1 MKMQSKLLCLLAVC
15 TMLPLTGCMHMRGG
29 TPLATTPAVPSA
41 NEQLALDQI
50 IVLVD
55 VTGSMSGR
63 KYWHEKGLVDAFT
76 GAMPDGPYEA
86 GIDSFSGISSE
97 QWVQLP
103 LGPYN
108 RPQFEEAESN
118 IALLGSL
125 TPLSRAIHMVAPEMK
140 GKNGRGALL
149 VFSDGLVR
157 SDRAVLNA
165 CDAIKAAHNGQL
177 CIYTV
182 QIGNRDRGRKL
193 LQDMASGAQ
202 CGGYWN
208 AADLNSAAA
217 IDQMVHT
224 IFFGNRTEVA
234 AQPASPARE
243 KREMVLS
250 GEVLFDFD
258 QSILK
263 PEGKVEVDRVIA
275 ILKEFPNDDIEI
287 AGHTCDLGS
296 DAYNMGLSQRRADS
310 VRDYAITHGINPARI
325 TTKAYGET
333 MPAVPNTSEANR
345 KLNRRI
351 TFVQ

>member
-1 MKMQSKLLCLLAVC
+1 ML
-15 TMLPLTGCMHMRGG
+15 LPLTGCMTARNAV
-29 TPLATTPAVPSA
+29 PLATAPAVPAA

-55 VTGSMSGR
+55 VTGSMSGG
-63 KYWHEKGLVDAFT
+63 KYWHEKALVDAFT

-86 GIDSFSGISSE
+86 GIDSFSGVSVE

-108 RPQFEEAESN
+108 RPEFEAAESR
-118 IALLGSL
+118 ISLLGSL
-125 TPLSRAIHMVAPEMK
+125 TPLSRSIRMVAPEMK
-140 GKNGRGALL
+140 GKGGCGALL

-165 CDAIKAAHNGQL
+165 CEAIKAAHNGEL

-193 LQDMASGAQ
+193 LQDMATGAQ
-202 CGGYWN
+202 CGAYWN
-208 AADLNSAAA
+208 ATDLNSVAA
-217 IDQMVHT
+217 IDQMVRT
-224 IFFGNRTEVA
+224 IFFGERAEVA
-234 AQPASPARE
+234 APPANPVRE

-258 QSILK
+258 KSILK
-263 PEGKVEVDRVIA
+263 PEGKVEVDRVIGL
-275 ILKEFPNDDIEI
+275 LKEFPNDDIEI
-287 AGHTCDLGS
+287 AGHTCDRGA
-296 DAYNMGLSQRRADS
+296 DEYNMALSQRRADA
-310 VRDYAITHGINPARI
+310 VRDYAIAQGIQPERI

-333 MPAVPNTSEANR
+333 MPAVPNTDEANR